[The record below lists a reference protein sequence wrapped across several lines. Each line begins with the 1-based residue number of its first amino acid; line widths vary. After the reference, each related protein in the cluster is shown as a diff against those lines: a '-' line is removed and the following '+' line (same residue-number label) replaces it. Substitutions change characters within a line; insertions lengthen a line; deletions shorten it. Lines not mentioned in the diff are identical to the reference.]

1 MRNLLEIE
9 KNFLMSAQG
18 INFRKVDEL
27 QDIAKDRDRQAFD
40 AQLKLAK
47 IVYDASEWFKLES
60 TKEEMYDAGIEFA
73 NLQEFNE
80 RVFNYKK
87 GWGYKMIQAGKIA
100 TDEAAVVTKFKRKC
114 TANENAGE
122 TPNRKIDALIAFAKQ
137 VEEGTEEQEPKPAD
151 KTLFT
156 MSFAKDGLNGAG
168 GASSRVFINGATGR
182 ASMKNAGD
190 IEGLSPKTRD
200 LFAKLLISVADDAI
214 TFINNQNS

>member
-1 MRNLLEIE
+1 
-9 KNFLMSAQG
+9 
-18 INFRKVDEL
+18 
-27 QDIAKDRDRQAFD
+27 
-40 AQLKLAK
+40 
-47 IVYDASEWFKLES
+47 
-60 TKEEMYDAGIEFA
+60 MYDAGIEFA

-137 VEEGTEEQEPKPAD
+137 VEEGTEEQEPKPAN
-151 KTLFT
+151 KTLFS
-156 MSFAKDGLNGAG
+156 MSIAKDGLNGESG
-168 GASSRVFINGATGR
+168 VSTRVFINGETERVAIKT
-182 ASMKNAGD
+182 SGD
-190 IEGLSPKTRD
+190 MNGLSEKSRN